1 MNLAAVYIYG
11 REIKIYGIILKE
23 LFFLRPTPQKTYLI
37 GESAFRSNEGGEQ
50 HG

>member
-1 MNLAAVYIYG
+1 MWKYDIVSKQSFLFDK
-11 REIKIYGIILKE
+11 KIHDFLLII
-23 LFFLRPTPQKTYLI
+23 RPSPQKMYLI

>member
-23 LFFLRPTPQKTYLI
+23 LFFKTNAPKTYLI